1 MNLPSLSIKKP
12 VLAGVFSAL
21 IVIMGIVGWR
31 YLGIREF
38 PLTEPPVISVVTFY
52 PGASPDVI
60 ASKITKPLEES
71 IAEANGVRT
80 ISSESREQVSVVSV
94 EFNRD
99 IDLED
104 ALNDVRDKVAKSKN
118 QLPAD
123 VDPPIVEKAS
133 SPDNLVAFLE
143 VESDTRDIK
152 EVSHLASTVI
162 KDRMQSIP
170 GINRVAIVGEH
181 KYAMRLRFDPVKLAS
196 YHLTPEDIRQALL
209 RENIDVPSGRI
220 EGNKNEL
227 TVRTLGRLTTSEE
240 FNEMIIKQTGSSVVR
255 LKDVGYAELGEMNE
269 RNAIINETGGANIVG
284 VGVAIQIQRDANA
297 IQVVDE
303 FYKRLEQLKKEI
315 SSDYRLIVGFD
326 FTKPV
331 RESIKEV
338 EETLFIAFGLV
349 VLIIFL
355 FLRDWRSTIIPVVAI
370 PVSILSAFFIMFVAG
385 FSINVLTLLG
395 LVLAIGLVVDDA
407 IVVLENIYK
416 KVEEGMTPVQ
426 AAFKGSKEIYF
437 AVISTTITLAAVF
450 LPIVFMGGI
459 SGQLF
464 KEFAIVVSGS
474 VLVSA
479 FIALTLSPMLSAY
492 LLRRKE
498 KPNWLYRKTEPF
510 FISLNNGYAWMLKG
524 FLKHRWI
531 AFVFLLVTG
540 ALIYLI
546 GRKLP
551 SELAP
556 VEDRSNMSLIAIAPE
571 GVSFDYMKKNMM
583 EVGKY
588 VNDSTDG
595 LYQTYSMV
603 AISFIP
609 APAPTNI
616 AIQSIY
622 LKDPKERKTTVQELY
637 NKFGAAS
644 GNFRN
649 MLLFPYLPPTIG
661 TRYGGGMPV
670 QFVLQAPS
678 LDSITSVLPAF
689 LNKAWQSKKLLFVDS
704 DLKINKPE
712 ITINIDRQKAALMG
726 VSIQEVARALQLS
739 FSGQRYG
746 YFLRNDRQYEV
757 IGQVERKNRNDISDL
772 RSIYVRSSNGQMVS
786 LDNLVTIREGISPA
800 AIYRYDQYT
809 SATISAGLAPGVSLA
824 EGIEEMEV
832 IKKEVLGEH
841 FKTSLAGQ
849 ARDYRESQ
857 GNLNFTLILTLLLIY
872 MILAAQFESL
882 RDPFIIML
890 TVPMAVTGALLS
902 LYWFDQ
908 SLNVFS
914 QIGII
919 TLVGLITKNGILIVE
934 FANHLK
940 DAGLSKLEAA
950 TQAAIQ
956 RFRPILMTSLAM
968 VFGAL
973 PIAFTN
979 NSRQSL
985 GIVIAGG
992 LIFAGILTLFIIPA
1006 VYSYL
1011 SSSKRK
1017 KQVEELETA
1026 TIQTNLQQHSRILK
1040 TPSYENS

>member
-1 MNLPSLSIKKP
+1 MSLPSISIKKP
-12 VLAGVFSAL
+12 VLAAVFSAL
-21 IVIMGIVGWR
+21 IVIAGLVGWR
-31 YLGIREF
+31 YLGVREF
-38 PLTEPPVISVVTFY
+38 PMTEPPVISVITFY
-52 PGASPDVI
+52 AGASPDVI
-60 ASKITKPLEES
+60 ASKITKPIEES

-80 ISSESREQVSVVSV
+80 ISSESREQVSVISV

-99 IDLED
+99 VDLED
-104 ALNDVRDKVAKSKN
+104 ALNDVRDKVAKSKS
-118 QLPAD
+118 QIPAD
-123 VDPPIVEKAS
+123 VDPPIVEKAT

-143 VESDTRDIK
+143 VESDTKDIK

-170 GINRVAIVGEH
+170 GIQRVAIVGEH
-181 KYAMRLRFDPVKLAS
+181 KYAMRLRFDQVKLAA
-196 YHLTPEDIRQALL
+196 YQLTPEDIRIALAK
-209 RENIDVPSGRI
+209 ENIDLPSGRI
-220 EGNKNEL
+220 EGNSSEL
-227 TVRTLGRLTTSEE
+227 SVRTLGRLTTPDE
-240 FNEMIIKQTGSSVVR
+240 FNEMIIKQTANAVIR
-255 LKDVGYAELGEMNE
+255 LKDIGYAELGEMNE
-269 RNAIINETGGANIVG
+269 RNAIINETGGKNAIG
-284 VGVAIQIQRDANA
+284 VGVAIQIQRGANA
-297 IQVVDE
+297 IKVVDE
-303 FYKRLEQLKKEI
+303 FYKRLEDLKKEI
-315 SSDYRLIVGFD
+315 PPEYRLIVGFD
-326 FTKPV
+326 YTKPV

-349 VLIIFL
+349 VIIIFL
-355 FLRDWRSTIIPVVAI
+355 FLRDWRSTIIPVIAI
-370 PVSILSAFFIMFVAG
+370 PVSILSAFFIMYIAG

-416 KVEEGMTPVQ
+416 KVEEGMSPIQ
-426 AAFKGSKEIYF
+426 AAFAGSKEIYF

-450 LPIVFMGGI
+450 MPIIFMGGI

-479 FIALTLSPMLSAY
+479 FVALTLSPMLSAY
-492 LLRRKE
+492 LLKKQD
-498 KPNWLYRKTEPF
+498 KPNWLYRVTEPF
-510 FISLNNGYAWMLKG
+510 FIRLNNGYASWLKG
-524 FLKHRWI
+524 FMSHRWL
-531 AFVFLLVTG
+531 AFVFLTG
-540 ALIYLI
+540 TASLIYFI
-546 GRKLP
+546 GKKLP

-571 GVSFDYMKKNMM
+571 GVSFEKMKQNMI

-609 APAPTNI
+609 APAPTSF
-616 AIQSIY
+616 AVQSIY
-622 LKDPKERKTTVQELY
+622 LKDPKERKTTIQQLY
-637 NKFGAAS
+637 NQYGMAS

-649 MLLFPYLPPTIG
+649 ILLFPYLPPTIG

-670 QFVLQAPS
+670 QFVLQAPG
-678 LDSITSVLPAF
+678 LDSISSVLPKF
-689 LNKAWQSKKLLFVDS
+689 LNAARQSKKLMFVDA

-712 ITINIDRQKAALMG
+712 LKINIDRKKAALVG

-746 YFLRNDRQYEV
+746 YYLQNDRQYEV
-757 IGQVERKNRNDISDL
+757 IGQVERINRNDISDL
-772 RSIYVRSSNGQMVS
+772 RSIYVRSANGQMIS
-786 LDNLVTIREGISPA
+786 LDNLVTIEEGISPA

-809 SATISAGLAPGVSLA
+809 SATVSAGLAPGVSLA
-824 EGIEEMEV
+824 EGIKEMER
-832 IKKEVLGEH
+832 IRQEVLGEN
-841 FKTSLAGQ
+841 FKTTLAGQ
-849 ARDYRESQ
+849 SRDYQESQ
-857 GNLNFTLILTLLLIY
+857 GNINFTLILALLLIY

-882 RDPFIIML
+882 RDPLIIML

-902 LYWFDQ
+902 LHWFGQ

-940 DAGLSKLEAA
+940 ESGMSKLEAA
-950 TQAAIQ
+950 IHAAEQ

-968 VFGAL
+968 IFGAL
-973 PIAFTN
+973 PIALTN

-992 LIFAGILTLFIIPA
+992 LVFAGILTLFIIPA
-1006 VYSYL
+1006 VYSYF
-1011 SSSKRK
+1011 SSAKTRK
-1017 KQVEELETA
+1017 KVEEIIPMDDTQKQIA
-1026 TIQTNLQQHSRILK
+1026 
-1040 TPSYENS
+1040 

>member
-1 MNLPSLSIKKP
+1 M
-12 VLAGVFSAL
+12 
-21 IVIMGIVGWR
+21 
-31 YLGIREF
+31 
-38 PLTEPPVISVVTFY
+38 TEPPVISVITFY
-52 PGASPDVI
+52 AGASPDVI
-60 ASKITKPLEES
+60 ASKITKPIEES

-80 ISSESREQVSVVSV
+80 ISSESREQVSVISV

-99 IDLED
+99 VDLED

-118 QLPAD
+118 QIPAD
-123 VDPPIVEKAS
+123 VDPPIVEKAT

-143 VESDTRDIK
+143 VESDTKDIK

-170 GINRVAIVGEH
+170 GIQRVAIVGEH
-181 KYAMRLRFDPVKLAS
+181 KYAMRLRFDPVKLAA
-196 YHLTPEDIRQALL
+196 YQLTPEDIRIALAK
-209 RENIDVPSGRI
+209 ENIDLPSGRI
-220 EGNKNEL
+220 EGNSSEL
-227 TVRTLGRLTTSEE
+227 SVRTLGRLTTPDE
-240 FNEMIIKQTGSSVVR
+240 FNEMIIKQTGNAIIR
-255 LKDVGYAELGEMNE
+255 LKDIGYAELGEMNE
-269 RNAIINETGGANIVG
+269 RNAIINETGGKNTIG
-284 VGVAIQIQRDANA
+284 VGVAIQIQRGANA
-297 IQVVDE
+297 IKVVDE

-315 SSDYRLIVGFD
+315 SSEYRLIVGFD

-349 VLIIFL
+349 VIIIFL
-355 FLRDWRSTIIPVVAI
+355 FLRDWRSTIIPVIAI
-370 PVSILSAFFIMFVAG
+370 PVSILSAFFIMYVAG

-416 KVEEGMTPVQ
+416 KVEEGMSPVQ
-426 AAFKGSKEIYF
+426 AAFAGSKEIYF

-450 LPIVFMGGI
+450 MPIIFMGGI

-479 FIALTLSPMLSAY
+479 FVALTLSPMLSAY
-492 LLRRKE
+492 LLKKKD
-498 KPNWLYRKTEPF
+498 KPNWLYRVTEPF
-510 FISLNNGYAWMLKG
+510 FIRLNNGYASWLKG
-524 FLKHRWI
+524 FMRHRWL
-531 AFVFLLVTG
+531 AFVFLIGTG
-540 ALIYLI
+540 SLIYFV
-546 GRKLP
+546 GKKLP

-571 GVSFDYMKKNMM
+571 GVSFEKMKQNMM

-609 APAPTNI
+609 APAPTSF
-616 AIQSIY
+616 AVQSIY
-622 LKDPKERKTTVQELY
+622 LKDPKERKTTIQQLY
-637 NKFGAAS
+637 NQYGMAS

-649 MLLFPYLPPTIG
+649 ILLFPYLPPTIG

-670 QFVLQAPS
+670 QFVLQAPG
-678 LDSITSVLPAF
+678 LDSISSVLPKF
-689 LNKAWQSKKLLFVDS
+689 LNAARQSKKLMFVDA

-712 ITINIDRQKAALMG
+712 LKINIDRKKAALVG

-746 YFLRNDRQYEV
+746 YYLQNDRQYEV
-757 IGQVERKNRNDISDL
+757 IGQVERTNRNDISDL
-772 RSIYVRSSNGQMVS
+772 RSVYVRSANGQMIS
-786 LDNLVTIREGISPA
+786 LDNLVTIDEGISPA

-809 SATISAGLAPGVSLA
+809 SATVSAGLAPGVSLT
-824 EGIEEMEV
+824 EGIKEMER
-832 IKKEVLGEH
+832 IKKEVLGEN

-849 ARDYRESQ
+849 SRDYEESQ
-857 GNLNFTLILTLLLIY
+857 GNINFTLILALLLIY

-882 RDPFIIML
+882 RDPLIIML

-902 LYWFDQ
+902 LHWFGQ

-940 DAGLSKLEAA
+940 ETGMSKLD
-950 TQAAIQ
+950 AAIHAAEQ

-968 VFGAL
+968 IFGAL
-973 PIAFTN
+973 PIALTN

-992 LIFAGILTLFIIPA
+992 LLFAGILTLFIIPA
-1006 VYSYL
+1006 VYSYF
-1011 SSSKRK
+1011 SSAKSKRA
-1017 KQVEELETA
+1017 VEEEMPFPIPVQKEIA
-1026 TIQTNLQQHSRILK
+1026 
-1040 TPSYENS
+1040 

>member
-1 MNLPSLSIKKP
+1 M
-12 VLAGVFSAL
+12 
-21 IVIMGIVGWR
+21 
-31 YLGIREF
+31 
-38 PLTEPPVISVVTFY
+38 TEPPVISVITFY
-52 PGASPDVI
+52 AGASPDVI
-60 ASKITKPLEES
+60 ASKITKPIEES

-80 ISSESREQVSVVSV
+80 ISSESREQVSVISV

-99 IDLED
+99 VDLED

-123 VDPPIVEKAS
+123 VDPPMVEKAT

-143 VESDTRDIK
+143 VESDTKDIK

-170 GINRVAIVGEH
+170 GIQRVAIVGEH
-181 KYAMRLRFDPVKLAS
+181 KYAMRLRFDPVKLAA
-196 YHLTPEDIRQALL
+196 YQLTPEDIRVALAK
-209 RENIDVPSGRI
+209 ENIDLPSGRI
-220 EGNKNEL
+220 EGNSSEL
-227 TVRTLGRLTTSEE
+227 SVRTLGRLTTAAE
-240 FNEMIIKQTGSSVVR
+240 FNEMIIKQTGYAVIR
-255 LKDVGYAELGEMNE
+255 LKDIGYAELGEMNE
-269 RNAIINETGGANIVG
+269 RNAIINETGGKNTIG
-284 VGVAIQIQRDANA
+284 VGVAIQIQRGANA

-303 FYKRLEQLKKEI
+303 FYKRLEDLKKEI
-315 SSDYRLIVGFD
+315 SSEYRLIVGFD
-326 FTKPV
+326 YTKPV

-349 VLIIFL
+349 VIIIFL
-355 FLRDWRSTIIPVVAI
+355 FLRDWRSTIIPVIAI
-370 PVSILSAFFIMFVAG
+370 PVSILSAFFIMYIAG

-416 KVEEGMTPVQ
+416 KVEEGMSPIQ
-426 AAFKGSKEIYF
+426 AAFAGSKEIYF

-450 LPIVFMGGI
+450 MPIIFMGGI

-474 VLVSA
+474 VMVSA
-479 FIALTLSPMLSAY
+479 FVALTLSPMLSAY
-492 LLRRKE
+492 LLKKQD
-498 KPNWLYRKTEPF
+498 KPNWLYRVTEPF
-510 FISLNNGYAWMLKG
+510 FIKLNNGYASWLKG
-524 FLKHRWI
+524 FMRHRWL
-531 AFVFLLVTG
+531 AFVFLIGT
-540 ALIYLI
+540 ASLIYFI
-546 GRKLP
+546 GKKLP

-571 GVSFDYMKKNMM
+571 GVSFEKMKQNMM
-583 EVGKY
+583 AVGKY

-609 APAPTNI
+609 APAPTSF
-616 AIQSIY
+616 AVQSIY
-622 LKDPKERKTTVQELY
+622 LKDPKERKTTIQQLY
-637 NKFGAAS
+637 NQYGMAS

-649 MLLFPYLPPTIG
+649 ILLFPYLPPTIG

-670 QFVLQAPS
+670 QFVLQAPD
-678 LDSITSVLPAF
+678 LDSISGVLPKFMNAVRQS
-689 LNKAWQSKKLLFVDS
+689 NKLMFADA

-712 ITINIDRQKAALMG
+712 LKINIDRNKAALMG
-726 VSIQEVARALQLS
+726 VSIQEVAKALQLT

-746 YFLRNDRQYEV
+746 YFLKQDRQYEV
-757 IGQVERKNRNDISDL
+757 IGQVERINRNDISDL
-772 RSIYVRSSNGQMVS
+772 RSVYVRSSRGDMIS
-786 LDNLVTIREGISPA
+786 LDNLVTIDEGISPA

-809 SATISAGLAPGVSLA
+809 SATVSAGLAPGVSLA
-824 EGIEEMEV
+824 EGIKEMER
-832 IKKEVLGEH
+832 IKQEVLGDN
-841 FKTSLAGQ
+841 FKTTLAGQ
-849 ARDYRESQ
+849 SRDYQESQ
-857 GNLNFTLILTLLLIY
+857 GNINFTLILALLLIY

-882 RDPFIIML
+882 RDPLIIML

-902 LYWFDQ
+902 LHWFGQ

-940 DAGLSKLEAA
+940 ETGMSKLEASIH
-950 TQAAIQ
+950 AAEQ

-968 VFGAL
+968 IFGAL
-973 PIAFTN
+973 PIALTN

-992 LIFAGILTLFIIPA
+992 LVFAGILTLFIIPA
-1006 VYSYL
+1006 IYSYF
-1011 SSSKRK
+1011 SSAKTK
-1017 KQVEELETA
+1017 KKVEEIIPIDDSQKQIA
-1026 TIQTNLQQHSRILK
+1026 
-1040 TPSYENS
+1040 

>member
-1 MNLPSLSIKKP
+1 MSLPSLSIKKP
-12 VLAGVFSAL
+12 VLAAVFSAL
-21 IVIMGIVGWR
+21 IVIAGLVGWR
-31 YLGIREF
+31 YLGVREF
-38 PLTEPPVISVVTFY
+38 PMTEPPVIAVVTFY

-60 ASKITKPLEES
+60 ASKITKPMEES

-80 ISSESREQVSVVSV
+80 ISSESREQVSVISI

-99 IDLED
+99 VDLED
-104 ALNDVRDKVAKSKN
+104 ALNDVRDKVAKSTN

-123 VDPPIVEKAS
+123 VDPPIVEKAT

-143 VESDTRDIK
+143 VESDTKDIK
-152 EVSHLASTVI
+152 EVSHLASTTI

-170 GINRVAIVGEH
+170 GIQRVAIVGEH
-181 KYAMRLRFDPVKLAS
+181 KYAMRLRFDPVKLAA
-196 YHLTPEDIRQALL
+196 YQLTPEDIRIALQK
-209 RENIDVPSGRI
+209 ENIDLPSGRI
-220 EGNKNEL
+220 EGNNSEL
-227 TVRTLGRLTTSEE
+227 SVRTLGRLSKPEE
-240 FNEMIIKQTGSSVVR
+240 FNEMIIKQTSTAVVR
-255 LKDVGYAELGEMNE
+255 LKDIGFAELGELNE
-269 RNAIINETGGANIVG
+269 RNAIINETGGKNVVG
-284 VGVAIQIQRDANA
+284 VGVAIQIQRGANA

-303 FYKRLEQLKKEI
+303 FYKRLEQLRKEI
-315 SSDYRLIVGFD
+315 SKEYRLIVGFD

-349 VLIIFL
+349 VIIIFL
-355 FLRDWRSTIIPVVAI
+355 FLRDWRSTIIPVIAI
-370 PVSILSAFFIMFVAG
+370 PVSILSAFFIMYVAG

-416 KVEEGMTPVQ
+416 KVEEGMNPVQ
-426 AAFKGSKEIYF
+426 AAFAGSKEIYF

-450 LPIVFMGGI
+450 MPIIFMGGI

-479 FIALTLSPMLSAY
+479 FVALTLSPMLSAY
-492 LLRRKE
+492 LLKKAD
-498 KPNWLYRKTEPF
+498 KPNWLYRATEPF
-510 FISLNNGYAWMLKG
+510 FVRLNKGYGNLLRLFMRVRWMAW
-524 FLKHRWI
+524 
-531 AFVFLLVTG
+531 VFLVAT
-540 ALIYLI
+540 AAVIYI
-546 GRKLP
+546 VGKKLP

-571 GVSFDYMKKNMM
+571 GVSFEKMKENMM
-583 EVGKY
+583 QVGKY

-609 APAPTNI
+609 APAPTSF
-616 AIQSIY
+616 AVQSIY
-622 LKDPKERKTTVQELY
+622 LKDPKERKTSIQQLY
-637 NKFGAAS
+637 NQYAMAS

-649 MLLFPYLPPTIG
+649 ILMFPYMPPTIG

-670 QFVLQAPS
+670 QFVLQAADLES
-678 LDSITSVLPAF
+678 VNTVLPKF
-689 LNKAWQSKKLLFVDS
+689 LNAARQSKKLMFVDA
-704 DLKINKPE
+704 DLKMNKPE
-712 ITINIDRQKAALMG
+712 LKINIDRSKAALMG

-746 YFLRNDRQYEV
+746 YYLQNDRQYEV
-757 IGQVERKNRNDISDL
+757 IGQVERVNRNDLSDL
-772 RSIYVRSSNGQMVS
+772 RSIYVRSANGTMIS
-786 LDNLVTIREGISPA
+786 LDNLVTIDEGISPA
-800 AIYRYDQYT
+800 AIYRYDQFT
-809 SATISAGLAPGVSLA
+809 SATVSAGLAPGVSLA
-824 EGIEEMEV
+824 EGIEEMER
-832 IKKEVLGEH
+832 IKKEVLGEN

-849 ARDYRESQ
+849 SRDFQESQ
-857 GNLNFTLILTLLLIY
+857 GNINFTLILALLFIY

-882 RDPFIIML
+882 RDPLIIML

-902 LYWFDQ
+902 LDWFGQ

-940 DAGLSKLEAA
+940 ATGLSKLEAA
-950 TQAAIQ
+950 VHAAEQ

-968 VFGAL
+968 IFGAL
-973 PIAFTN
+973 PIAMTH

-1011 SSSKRK
+1011 SSGKRK
-1017 KQVEELETA
+1017 KEVEEIAEV
-1026 TIQTNLQQHSRILK
+1026 QE
-1040 TPSYENS
+1040 P

>member
-1 MNLPSLSIKKP
+1 MNLSELSIKKP
-12 VLAGVFSAL
+12 VLAGVFSSL
-21 IVIMGIVGWR
+21 IVLLGIVGWK
-31 YLGIREF
+31 YLGVREF
-38 PLTEPPVISVVTFY
+38 PMTEPPVITVITFY
-52 PGASPDVI
+52 AGASPDVI

-71 IAEANGVRT
+71 ISEANGVRT
-80 ISSESREQVSVVSV
+80 ISSESREQVGIISV

-99 IDLED
+99 INLED
-104 ALNDVRDKVAKSKN
+104 ALNDVRDKVAKSKK

-162 KDRMQSIP
+162 KERIQSIP
-170 GINRVAIVGEH
+170 GIQRVSIVGEH
-181 KYAMRLRFDPVKLAS
+181 KYAMRLRFNPVKMAA
-196 YHLTPEDIRQALL
+196 YQLTPSDIQRALN
-209 RENIDVPSGRI
+209 RENLDLPSGRI
-220 EGNKNEL
+220 EGDNNEL
-227 TVRTLGRLTTSEE
+227 SVRTMGRLTSTED
-240 FNEMIIKQTGSSVVR
+240 FNNMIIKQDGSAVVK
-255 LKDVGYAELGEMNE
+255 LNDIGYAELGEQNE
-269 RNAIINETGGANIVG
+269 RNAIINGTDKADRIG
-284 VGVAIQIQRDANA
+284 VGVAIQIQRGANA
-297 IQVVDE
+297 IEVVDE
-303 FYKRLEQLKKEI
+303 FYKRLEQLRKEVPAE
-315 SSDYRLIVGFD
+315 YKLIVGFD

-338 EETLFIAFGLV
+338 EETLLIAFGLV
-349 VLIIFL
+349 VIIIFL
-355 FLRDWRSTIIPVVAI
+355 FLRSWRSTLIPVLAI
-370 PVSILSAFFIMFVAG
+370 PVSILSAFFIMYIAG

-416 KVEEGMTPVQ
+416 KIEEGMSPLQ
-426 AAFKGSKEIYF
+426 AAFAGSKEIYF

-450 LPIVFMGGI
+450 IPIIFMGGI

-479 FIALTLSPMLSAY
+479 FVALTLSPMLSAY
-492 LLRRKE
+492 LLK
-498 KPNWLYRKTEPF
+498 KSNNDGVLYRLTEPF
-510 FISLNNGYAWMLKG
+510 FVKLNDGYATLLTAFMKR
-524 FLKHRWI
+524 RWL
-531 AFVFLLVTG
+531 AWVFLFSTG
-540 ALIYLI
+540 GLIYYL
-546 GRKLP
+546 GTKLP

-556 VEDRSNMSLIAIAPE
+556 LEDRSNLMLIGIAPE
-571 GVSFDYMKKNMM
+571 GVSYDFMKKNMT
-583 EVGKY
+583 EVGHY
-588 VNDSTDG
+588 VSDNTEG

-609 APAPTNI
+609 APAPVNV
-616 AIQSIY
+616 AVQSIY
-622 LKDPKERKTTVQELY
+622 LKDPKERQMSAQDLY
-637 NKFGAAS
+637 YQYANAS

-649 MLLFPYLPPTIG
+649 ILLFPYMPPTIG
-661 TRYGGGMPV
+661 TRYGGGQPV
-670 QFVLQAPS
+670 QYVLQGS
-678 LDSITSVLPAF
+678 NLDSISRVLPQF
-689 LNKAWQSKKLLFVDS
+689 LAAARQSSKLMFVDS

-712 ITINIDRQKAALMG
+712 LKINIDRDKAALLG
-726 VSIQEVARALQLS
+726 VSIEEIAKTLQLS
-739 FSGQRYG
+739 LSGLRYG
-746 YFLRNDRQYEV
+746 YFLKDDRQYEV
-757 IGQVERKNRNDISDL
+757 IGQLEKLDRNSVSDL
-772 RSIYVRSSNGQMVS
+772 QSIYVRSSGGQMIS
-786 LDNLVTIREGISPA
+786 LDNLITTQEGISPA

-809 SATISAGLAPGVSLA
+809 SATVSAGLAPGVSLQ
-824 EGIEEMEV
+824 EGIEEMER
-832 IKKEVLGEH
+832 IKHEVLGET
-841 FKTSLAGQ
+841 FKSTLAGQ
-849 ARDYRESQ
+849 SRDYVESQ
-857 GNLNFTLILTLLLIY
+857 GNLSFTLILALLLIY

-890 TVPMAVTGALLS
+890 TVPMAVTGALIS

-940 DAGLSKLEAA
+940 DTGLSKFD
-950 TQAAIQ
+950 AAIKAAEQ

-968 VFGAL
+968 IFGAL
-973 PIAFTN
+973 PIAFTL

-985 GIVIAGG
+985 GIVITGG

-1011 SSSKRK
+1011 SSNNKT
-1017 KQVEELETA
+1017 VEKVLEDMSVNEDSLNNKHQ
-1026 TIQTNLQQHSRILK
+1026 IV
-1040 TPSYENS
+1040 

>member
-1 MNLPSLSIKKP
+1 MSISDLSIKKP
-12 VLAGVFSAL
+12 VLAGVFSLL
-21 IVIMGIVGWR
+21 IVILGIVGWKQ
-31 YLGIREF
+31 LGIREF
-38 PLTEPPVISVVTFY
+38 PLTEQPVISVITFY

-60 ASKITKPLEES
+60 ASKLTRPMEES
-71 IAEANGVRT
+71 IAEASGIRT
-80 ISSESREQVSVVSV
+80 ISSESREQVSVISV

-104 ALNDVRDKVAKSKN
+104 ALNDVRDKVSKSRK

-123 VDPPIVEKAS
+123 VDPPIVQKAT

-143 VESDTRDIK
+143 VESDTKDIK
-152 EVSHLASTVI
+152 EVSHLASTTI

-170 GINRVAIVGEH
+170 GINNVAIVGEH
-181 KYAMRLRFDPVKLAS
+181 KYAMRLRFDPVKLAA
-196 YHLTPEDIRQALL
+196 YNLTPEDIRRALL
-209 RENIDVPSGRI
+209 RENIDLPSGRL
-220 EGNKNEL
+220 EGNETEL
-227 TVRTLGRLTTSEE
+227 SIRTLGRLTTAEDFE
-240 FNEMIIKQTGSSVVR
+240 QMLIKQVGNTVIY
-255 LKDVGYAELGEMNE
+255 LKDIGSAELGEENE
-269 RNAIINETGGANIVG
+269 RTAIINETGNLNRVG
-284 VGVAIQIQRDANA
+284 IGVAVQIQRGANA

-303 FYKRLEQLKKEI
+303 FYKRLEQLRKEI
-315 SSDYRLIVGFD
+315 PSDYRLIVGFD
-326 FTKPV
+326 FTKSV

-355 FLRDWRSTIIPVVAI
+355 FLRDWRSTIIPVIAI
-370 PVSILSAFFIMFVAG
+370 PVSILSAFFIMYVAG

-416 KVEEGMTPVQ
+416 KIEEGMSPVQ
-426 AAFKGSKEIYF
+426 AAFKGSREIYF

-464 KEFAIVVSGS
+464 LEFAIVVSGS

-479 FIALTLSPMLSAY
+479 FVALTLTPMLSAY
-492 LLRRKE
+492 FLKKKE
-498 KPNWLYRKTEPF
+498 KPNWFYRVSEPF
-510 FISLNNGYAWMLKG
+510 FVWLNNGYFKILKAFMKVRWMAW
-524 FLKHRWI
+524 
-531 AFVFLLVTG
+531 VFLAGTTL
-540 ALIYLI
+540 LIYFV
-546 GRKLP
+546 GRSLP

-556 VEDRSNMSLIAIAPE
+556 VEDRSNLSLIAIAPE
-571 GVSFDYMKKNMM
+571 GVSFEYMKKNMI

-588 VNDSTDG
+588 VNDNTDG

-609 APAPTNI
+609 APAPVNV
-616 AIQSIY
+616 AAQSIY
-622 LKDPKERKTTVQELY
+622 LKEPKERKASIQDLY
-637 NKFGAAS
+637 NQYGAAS
-644 GNFRN
+644 GQFRGF
-649 MLLFPYLPPTIG
+649 LLFPYLPPTIG

-670 QFVLQAPS
+670 QFVLQSPN
-678 LDSITSVLPAF
+678 LDSLTVVLPKF
-689 LNKAWQSKKLLFVDS
+689 LAAARQSKKLMFVDS

-712 ITINIDRQKAALMG
+712 VKINIDRRKAAMMG
-726 VSIQEVARALQLS
+726 VSMEEVARTLQLS
-739 FSGQRYG
+739 LSGQRYG

-757 IGQVERKNRNDISDL
+757 IGQLERKLRNDASDL
-772 RSIYVRSSNGQMVS
+772 NSIYVRSVTGQMIP
-786 LDNLVTIREGISPA
+786 LGNLITKEEAVSPA

-809 SATISAGLAPGVSLA
+809 SATISAATAPGVSLA
-824 EGIEEMEV
+824 EGIEEIEQ
-832 IKKEVLGEH
+832 IKKKVLGDN
-841 FKTSLAGQ
+841 FKSSLAGQ
-849 ARDYRESQ
+849 SRDYRESQ
-857 GNLNFTLILTLLLIY
+857 GNIMFTLILALVLIY

-882 RDPFIIML
+882 RDPLIIML
-890 TVPMAVTGALLS
+890 TVPMAVTGAVLS
-902 LYWFDQ
+902 LSWFGQ

-940 DAGLSKLEAA
+940 DQGFSKFD
-950 TQAAIQ
+950 AAIHAAEQ

-968 VFGAL
+968 IFGAL
-973 PIAFTN
+973 PIALTP

-992 LIFAGILTLFIIPA
+992 LVFSGILTLFIIPA

-1011 SSSKRK
+1011 SSKKRSKEV
-1017 KQVEELETA
+1017 VEED
-1026 TIQTNLQQHSRILK
+1026 IVSIHPKNH
-1040 TPSYENS
+1040 

>member
-1 MNLPSLSIKKP
+1 MSLPSISIKKP
-12 VLAGVFSAL
+12 VLAAVLSAL
-21 IVIMGIVGWR
+21 IVLAGVVGWR
-31 YLGIREF
+31 YLGVREF
-38 PLTEPPVISVVTFY
+38 PMTEPPVISVITFY
-52 PGASPDVI
+52 AGASPDVI
-60 ASKITKPLEES
+60 ASKITKPIEES

-80 ISSESREQVSVVSV
+80 VSSESREQVSVISV

-99 IDLED
+99 INLED
-104 ALNDVRDKVAKSKN
+104 ALNDVRDKVAKSKS

-143 VESDTRDIK
+143 VESDTKDIK
-152 EVSHLASTVI
+152 EISHLASTVI

-170 GINRVAIVGEH
+170 GIQRVAIVGEH
-181 KYAMRLRFDPVKLAS
+181 KYAMRLRFDPVKLAA
-196 YHLTPEDIRQALL
+196 YQLTPEDIRIALAK
-209 RENIDVPSGRI
+209 ENIDLPSGRI
-220 EGNKNEL
+220 EGKASEL
-227 TVRTLGRLTTSEE
+227 SVRTLGRLTTPEE
-240 FNEMIIKQTGSSVVR
+240 FNDMIIRQTGNAVIR
-255 LKDVGYAELGEMNE
+255 LKDVGYAELGELNE
-269 RNAIINETGGANIVG
+269 RNAIINETGGKNAIG
-284 VGVAIQIQRDANA
+284 VGVAIQIQRGANA

-303 FYKRLEQLKKEI
+303 FYKRLEELKKEV
-315 SSDYRLIVGFD
+315 SSEYRLIVGFD
-326 FTKPV
+326 YTKPV

-349 VLIIFL
+349 VIIIFL
-355 FLRDWRSTIIPVVAI
+355 FLRDWRSTIIPVIAI
-370 PVSILSAFFIMFVAG
+370 PVSILSAFFIMYVAG

-416 KVEEGMTPVQ
+416 KVEEGMTPIQ
-426 AAFKGSKEIYF
+426 AAFAGSKEIYF

-450 LPIVFMGGI
+450 LPIIFMGGI

-479 FIALTLSPMLSAY
+479 FVALTLSPMLSAY
-492 LLRRKE
+492 LLKKQDR
-498 KPNWLYRKTEPF
+498 PNWLYRKTEPF
-510 FISLNNGYAWMLKG
+510 FISLNKGYAHWLKG
-524 FLKHRWI
+524 FMRYRWL
-531 AFVFLLVTG
+531 AFVFLGIT
-540 ALIYLI
+540 ASLIYFL
-546 GRKLP
+546 GKRLP

-571 GVSFDYMKKNMM
+571 GVSFDKMKQNMM

-588 VNDSTDG
+588 VNDSTEG

-609 APAPTNI
+609 APAPTSF
-616 AIQSIY
+616 AVQSIY
-622 LKDPKERKTTVQELY
+622 LKDPKDRKTTIQQLY
-637 NKFGAAS
+637 NQFGMAS

-649 MLLFPYLPPTIG
+649 ILLFPYLPPTIG

-670 QFVLQAPS
+670 QFVLQAS
-678 LDSITSVLPAF
+678 GLDSLTAVLPKF
-689 LNKAWQSKKLLFVDS
+689 LQAARQSPKLMFVDA

-712 ITINIDRQKAALMG
+712 LTINIDRKKAALVG

-746 YFLRNDRQYEV
+746 YYLQNDRQYEV
-757 IGQVERKNRNDISDL
+757 IGQVERSNRNDISDL
-772 RSIYVRSSNGQMVS
+772 RSIYVRSAKGQMIS
-786 LDNLVTIREGISPA
+786 LDNLVTIEEGISPA

-809 SATISAGLAPGVSLA
+809 SATVSAGLAPGVSLA
-824 EGIEEMEV
+824 EGIREMDR
-832 IKKEVLGEH
+832 IKKEVLGET

-849 ARDYRESQ
+849 ARDYQESQ
-857 GNLNFTLILTLLLIY
+857 GNINFTLLLALLLIY

-882 RDPFIIML
+882 RDPLIIML

-902 LYWFDQ
+902 LHWFGQ

-940 DAGLSKLEAA
+940 AQGMSRLD
-950 TQAAIQ
+950 AAIHAAEQ

-968 VFGAL
+968 IFGAL
-973 PIAFTN
+973 PIALTS

-992 LIFAGILTLFIIPA
+992 LVFAGVLTLFIIPA
-1006 VYSYL
+1006 VYSYF
-1011 SSSKRK
+1011 SSTKTR
-1017 KQVEELETA
+1017 QVVA
-1026 TIQTNLQQHSRILK
+1026 D
-1040 TPSYENS
+1040 

>member
-1 MNLPSLSIKKP
+1 MSISSLSIKKP
-12 VLAGVFSAL
+12 VLAGVFSLL
-21 IVIMGIVGWR
+21 IVILGIVGWKQ
-31 YLGIREF
+31 LGIREF

-60 ASKITKPLEES
+60 ASKLTRPMEES
-71 IAEANGVRT
+71 IAEANGIRT
-80 ISSESREQVSVVSV
+80 ISSESREQVSVISI
-94 EFNRD
+94 EFNREID
-99 IDLED
+99 IED
-104 ALNDVRDKVAKSKN
+104 ALNDVRDKVSKARK

-123 VDPPIVEKAS
+123 VDPPIVQKAS

-143 VESDTRDIK
+143 VESDTKDIK
-152 EVSHLASTVI
+152 EVSHIASTVI
-162 KDRMQSIP
+162 KDRVQSIP
-170 GINRVAIVGEH
+170 GINNVAIVGEH
-181 KYAMRLRFDPVKLAS
+181 KYAMRLRFDPIKLAA
-196 YHLTPEDIRQALL
+196 YKLTPEDIRQALL
-209 RENIDVPSGRI
+209 RENIDLPSGRV
-220 EGNKNEL
+220 EGNSSEL
-227 TVRTLGRLTTSEE
+227 SIRTLGRLTTVNDFED
-240 FNEMIIKQTGSSVVR
+240 MIVKQIGNTVIR
-255 LKDVGYAELGEMNE
+255 LKDVGSAELGEMNE
-269 RNAIINETGGANIVG
+269 RTAIINETGNLNRVG
-284 VGVAIQIQRDANA
+284 VGVAIQIQRGANA
-297 IQVVDE
+297 IEVVDE
-303 FYKRLEQLKKEI
+303 FYKRLDQLRKDIPSE
-315 SSDYRLIVGFD
+315 YRLIVGFD
-326 FTKPV
+326 FTQSV

-349 VLIIFL
+349 VIIIFL
-355 FLRDWRSTIIPVVAI
+355 FLRDWRSTIIPVIAI
-370 PVSILSAFFIMFVAG
+370 PVSILSAFFIMYVSG

-416 KVEEGMTPVQ
+416 KIEEGMPPIQ

-479 FIALTLSPMLSAY
+479 FVALTLTPMLSAY
-492 LLRRKE
+492 FLK
-498 KPNWLYRKTEPF
+498 KKQGPGWFYRVTEPF
-510 FISLNNGYAWMLKG
+510 FVNMNNGYARLLKAFMRIRWMA
-524 FLKHRWI
+524 W
-531 AFVFLLVTG
+531 VFLIITTG
-540 ALIYLI
+540 LIYFV
-546 GRKLP
+546 GQKLP

-556 VEDRSNMSLIAIAPE
+556 VEDRSNMSLIAVAPE
-571 GVSFDYMKKNMM
+571 GVSFDYMKKNMI

-609 APAPTNI
+609 APAPVNV
-616 AIQSIY
+616 AVQSIY
-622 LKDPKERKTTVQELY
+622 LKDPKERKASIQDLY
-637 NKFGAAS
+637 NQYGAAS
-644 GNFRN
+644 TNFRGF
-649 MLLFPYLPPTIG
+649 LLFPYLPPTIG

-670 QFVLQAPS
+670 QFVLQSQNMDTLTAA
-678 LDSITSVLPAF
+678 LPKF
-689 LNKAWQSKKLLFVDS
+689 LNAVRQSKKLMFADA

-712 ITINIDRQKAALMG
+712 IKINIDRQKAALMG
-726 VSIQEVARALQLS
+726 VSIEEVARTLQLAL
-739 FSGQRYG
+739 SGQRYG

-757 IGQVERKNRNDISDL
+757 IGQMGREYRNDITDL
-772 RSIYVRSSNGQMVS
+772 NSIYVRSTTGQ
-786 LDNLVTIREGISPA
+786 LIPLNNLITTEEAVSPA

-809 SATISAGLAPGVSLA
+809 SATISAAPAPGVSLA
-824 EGIEEMEV
+824 EGIEEIER
-832 IKKEVLGEH
+832 IKTEVLGEN

-849 ARDYRESQ
+849 SRDYKESQ
-857 GNLNFTLILTLLLIY
+857 GNIAFTLILALLIIY

-882 RDPFIIML
+882 RDPLTIML
-890 TVPMAVTGALLS
+890 TVPMAVTGAILS
-902 LYWFDQ
+902 LHWFGQ

-940 DAGLSKLEAA
+940 DTGLSKYEAA
-950 TQAAIQ
+950 IQAAEQ

-968 VFGAL
+968 IFGAL
-973 PIAFTN
+973 PIALTA

-992 LIFAGILTLFIIPA
+992 LAFSGILTLFIIPA

-1011 SSSKRK
+1011 SSNKRRMEV
-1017 KQVEELETA
+1017 VE
-1026 TIQTNLQQHSRILK
+1026 K
-1040 TPSYENS
+1040 DENEMVIDNE

>member
-1 MNLPSLSIKKP
+1 MSLPSISIKKP
-12 VLAGVFSAL
+12 VLAAVFSAL
-21 IVIMGIVGWR
+21 IVIAGLVGWR
-31 YLGIREF
+31 YLGVREF
-38 PLTEPPVISVVTFY
+38 PMTEPPVISVITFY

-60 ASKITKPLEES
+60 ASKISKPLEES
-71 IAEANGVRT
+71 IAEATGIRT
-80 ISSESREQVSVVSV
+80 ISSESREQVSVISI

-99 IDLED
+99 VNLED

-123 VDPPIVEKAS
+123 VDPPIVEKAT

-143 VESDTRDIK
+143 VESETRDIK

-170 GINRVAIVGEH
+170 GIQRVAIVGEH
-181 KYAMRLRFDPVKLAS
+181 KYAMRLRFDPVKLAA
-196 YHLTPEDIRQALL
+196 YQLTPEDIRNALAK
-209 RENIDVPSGRI
+209 ENIDLPSGRI
-220 EGNKNEL
+220 EGEANEL
-227 TVRTLGRLTTSEE
+227 SVRTLGRLTTTDD
-240 FNEMIIKQTGSSVVR
+240 FNDMIIKQTGNAVIR
-255 LKDVGYAELGEMNE
+255 LKDIGFAELGELNE
-269 RNAIINETGGANIVG
+269 RNAIINGTNNANTIG
-284 VGVAIQIQRDANA
+284 VGVAIQIQRGANA
-297 IQVVDE
+297 IEVVDE

-315 SSDYRLIVGFD
+315 SSEYKLIVGFD
-326 FTKPV
+326 FTRPV

-349 VLIIFL
+349 VIIIFL
-355 FLRDWRSTIIPVVAI
+355 FLRDWRSTIIPVIAI
-370 PVSILSAFFIMFVAG
+370 PVSILSAFFIMYVAG

-416 KVEEGMTPVQ
+416 KVEEGMSPIQ
-426 AAFKGSKEIYF
+426 AAFAGSKEIYF

-450 LPIVFMGGI
+450 MPIIFMGGI

-479 FIALTLSPMLSAY
+479 FVALTLSPMLSAY
-492 LLRRKE
+492 LLKKKN
-498 KPNWLYRKTEPF
+498 KPTWLFRVTEPF
-510 FISLNNGYAWMLKG
+510 FIKLNNGYATWLKA
-524 FLKHRWI
+524 FMKRRWL
-531 AFVFLLVTG
+531 AWVFLAAT
-540 ALIYLI
+540 ASLIYFV
-546 GRKLP
+546 GKKLP

-571 GVSFDYMKKNMM
+571 GVSFEKMKQNMI

-609 APAPTNI
+609 APAPTSF
-616 AIQSIY
+616 AVQSIY
-622 LKDPKERKTTVQELY
+622 LKEPKERKTSVQELY
-637 NKFGAAS
+637 NKYGMAS

-649 MLLFPYLPPTIG
+649 ILLFPYLPPTIG

-678 LDSITSVLPAF
+678 LDSISAVLPGF
-689 LNKAWQSKKLLFVDS
+689 LSAARQSNKLMFVDA

-712 ITINIDRQKAALMG
+712 LKINIDRKKAALMG

-746 YFLRNDRQYEV
+746 YYLQNDRQYEV
-757 IGQVERKNRNDISDL
+757 IGQVEKINRSDISDL
-772 RSIYVRSSNGQMVS
+772 RSIYVRSANGQMIS
-786 LDNLVTIREGISPA
+786 LDNLVDIDEGISPA

-809 SATISAGLAPGVSLA
+809 SATVSAGLAPGVSLA
-824 EGIEEMEV
+824 DGIAEMER
-832 IKKEVLGEH
+832 IKKQVLGEH
-841 FKTSLAGQ
+841 FKSTLAGQ
-849 ARDYRESQ
+849 SRDYHESQ
-857 GNLNFTLILTLLLIY
+857 GNINFTLILALLLIY

-882 RDPFIIML
+882 RDPLIIML

-902 LYWFDQ
+902 LYWFGQ

-940 DAGLSKLEAA
+940 ESGLSKLD
-950 TQAAIQ
+950 AAILAAEQ

-968 VFGAL
+968 IFGAL
-973 PIAFTN
+973 PIAMTS

-1011 SSSKRK
+1011 SSKKIKRPVEEEVPVITNK
-1017 KQVEELETA
+1017 KQVFA
-1026 TIQTNLQQHSRILK
+1026 
-1040 TPSYENS
+1040 

>member
-1 MNLPSLSIKKP
+1 MSLPSLSIKKP
-12 VLAGVFSAL
+12 VLAAVFSAL
-21 IVIMGIVGWR
+21 IVIAGLVGWR
-31 YLGIREF
+31 FLGVREF
-38 PLTEPPVISVVTFY
+38 PMTEPPVISVVTFY

-60 ASKITKPLEES
+60 ASKITKPMEES

-80 ISSESREQVSVVSV
+80 ISSESREQVSVISI

-99 IDLED
+99 VDLED

-123 VDPPIVEKAS
+123 ADPPIVEKAT

-143 VESDTRDIK
+143 VESDTKDIK

-170 GINRVAIVGEH
+170 GIQRVAIVGEH
-181 KYAMRLRFDPVKLAS
+181 KYAMRLRFDPVKLAAFQ
-196 YHLTPEDIRQALL
+196 LTPEDIRTALQ

-220 EGNKNEL
+220 EGNSNEL
-227 TVRTLGRLTTSEE
+227 SMRTLGRLTKPEE
-240 FNEMIIKQTGSSVVR
+240 FNEMIIRQTSGSVIK
-255 LKDVGYAELGEMNE
+255 LKDIGYAELGELNE
-269 RNAIINETGGANIVG
+269 RNAIINETGGKNVTG
-284 VGVAIQIQRDANA
+284 VGVAIQIQRGANA
-297 IQVVDE
+297 IEAVDE
-303 FYKRLEQLKKEI
+303 FYKRLDQLRNEI
-315 SSDYRLIVGFD
+315 SKEYRLIVGFD
-326 FTKPV
+326 FTRPV

-338 EETLFIAFGLV
+338 EETLLIAFGLV
-349 VLIIFL
+349 VIIIFL

-370 PVSILSAFFIMFVAG
+370 PVSILSAFFIMYVAG

-416 KVEEGMTPVQ
+416 KVEEGMSPVQ
-426 AAFKGSKEIYF
+426 AAFTGSKEIYF

-479 FIALTLSPMLSAY
+479 FVALTLSPMLSAY
-492 LLRRKE
+492 LLKKSD
-498 KPNWLYRKTEPF
+498 KPNWLYRTTEPF
-510 FISLNNGYAWMLKG
+510 FIKLNKGYG
-524 FLKHRWI
+524 FLLRRFMKHRWM
-531 AFVFLLVTG
+531 AWVFLVAST
-540 ALIYLI
+540 ATIYFV
-546 GRKLP
+546 GKQLP

-571 GVSFDYMKKNMM
+571 GVSFEKMKQNMI
-583 EVGKY
+583 EVGKF

-609 APAPTNI
+609 APAPTSF
-616 AIQSIY
+616 AVQSIY
-622 LKDPKERKTTVQELY
+622 LKDPKERKTSIQQLY
-637 NKFGAAS
+637 NQYGMAS

-649 MLLFPYLPPTIG
+649 ILLFPYLPPTIG

-670 QFVLQAPS
+670 QFVLQAAD
-678 LDSITSVLPAF
+678 LDNINAALPGF
-689 LNKAWQSKKLLFVDS
+689 LNAARQSSKLMFVDA
-704 DLKINKPE
+704 DLKMNKPE
-712 ITINIDRQKAALMG
+712 LKINIDRNKAALMG

-746 YFLRNDRQYEV
+746 YFLQNDRQYEV
-757 IGQVERKNRNDISDL
+757 IGQVERTNRNNISDL
-772 RSIYVRSSNGQMVS
+772 RSVYVRSANGKMIS
-786 LDNLVTIREGISPA
+786 LDNLVTIDEGISPA

-809 SATISAGLAPGVSLA
+809 SATVSAGLAPGVSLA
-824 EGIEEMEV
+824 EGIAEMER
-832 IKKEVLGEH
+832 IKKEVLAEN

-849 ARDYRESQ
+849 SRDFKESQ
-857 GNLNFTLILTLLLIY
+857 GNITFTLILALLLIY

-882 RDPFIIML
+882 RDPLIIML

-902 LYWFDQ
+902 LDWFGQ

-940 DAGLSKLEAA
+940 DTGLSKLEAA
-950 TQAAIQ
+950 IQAAEQ

-968 VFGAL
+968 IFGAL
-973 PIAFTN
+973 PIAMTN

-985 GIVIAGG
+985 GIVITGG

-1011 SSSKRK
+1011 SSRKRK
-1017 KQVEELETA
+1017 KVVEEIT
-1026 TIQTNLQQHSRILK
+1026 TIN
-1040 TPSYENS
+1040 EN

>member
-1 MNLPSLSIKKP
+1 MSLPSLSIKKP
-12 VLAGVFSAL
+12 VLAAVFSAI
-21 IVIMGIVGWR
+21 IVIAGLVGWR
-31 YLGIREF
+31 FLGVREF
-38 PLTEPPVISVVTFY
+38 PMTEPPVISVITFY

-60 ASKITKPLEES
+60 ASKITKPVEES
-71 IAEANGVRT
+71 ISEANGVRT
-80 ISSESREQVSVVSV
+80 ISSESREQVSVISV

-99 IDLED
+99 VNLED
-104 ALNDVRDKVAKSKN
+104 ALNDVRDKVSKSKN

-143 VESDTRDIK
+143 VESDTKDIK

-170 GINRVAIVGEH
+170 GIQNIAIVGEH
-181 KYAMRLRFDPVKLAS
+181 KYAMRLRFDPVKLAA
-196 YHLTPEDIRQALL
+196 YQLTPEDIRIALSK
-209 RENIDVPSGRI
+209 ENIDLPSGRI
-220 EGNKNEL
+220 EGNASEL
-227 TVRTLGRLTTSEE
+227 SVRTLGRLTTAEE
-240 FNEMIIKQTGSSVVR
+240 FNEMIIKQTGNAIIR
-255 LKDVGYAELGEMNE
+255 LKNIGFAELGELNE
-269 RNAIINETGGANIVG
+269 RNAIINETNGANTIG
-284 VGVAIQIQRDANA
+284 VGVAIQIQRGANA

-303 FYKRLEQLKKEI
+303 FYKRLAQLKKEI
-315 SSDYRLIVGFD
+315 SSEYRLIVGFD

-338 EETLFIAFGLV
+338 EETLLIAFGLV
-349 VLIIFL
+349 VIIIFL
-355 FLRDWRSTIIPVVAI
+355 FLRDWRSTIIPVLAI
-370 PVSILSAFFIMFVAG
+370 PVSILSAFFIMYIAG

-416 KVEEGMTPVQ
+416 KVEEGMSPVQ
-426 AAFKGSKEIYF
+426 AAFAGSKEIYF

-450 LPIVFMGGI
+450 MPIIFMGGI

-479 FIALTLSPMLSAY
+479 FVALTLSPMLSAY
-492 LLRRKE
+492 LLKKQH
-498 KPNWLYRKTEPF
+498 KPNWLYRVTEPF
-510 FISLNNGYAWMLKG
+510 FVKLNNGYAYLLKG
-524 FLKHRWI
+524 FMKFRWL
-531 AFVFLLVTG
+531 AWVFLVGT
-540 ALIYLI
+540 ASLIYFV
-546 GRKLP
+546 GKKLP

-556 VEDRSNMSLIAIAPE
+556 VEDRSNLSLIAIAPE
-571 GVSFDYMKKNMM
+571 GVSFEKMKENMLQ
-583 EVGKY
+583 VGKY
-588 VNDSTDG
+588 VNDSTEG

-609 APAPTNI
+609 APAPTSF

-622 LKDPKERKTTVQELY
+622 LKDPKQRKKTAQQLY
-637 NKFGAAS
+637 NQYGMAS
-644 GNFRN
+644 MNFRDI
-649 MLLFPYLPPTIG
+649 LLFPYMPPTIG

-678 LDSITSVLPAF
+678 LDSVASILPKF
-689 LNKAWQSKKLLFVDS
+689 LNEARKSKKLMFADA

-712 ITINIDRQKAALMG
+712 IRINIDRQKAALMG
-726 VSIQEVARALQLS
+726 VSIEEVARAMQLA

-746 YFLRNDRQYEV
+746 YYLQNDRQYEV
-757 IGQVERKNRNDISDL
+757 IGQVERINRNDISDL
-772 RSIYVRSSNGQMVS
+772 RSINVRSANNQMIS
-786 LDNLVTIREGISPA
+786 LDNLVTIDEGISPA
-800 AIYRYDQYT
+800 AIYRYDQYA
-809 SATISAGLAPGVSLA
+809 SATVSAGLAPGVSLA
-824 EGIEEMEV
+824 EGIKEMER
-832 IKKEVLGEH
+832 IKNEVLGEN
-841 FKTSLAGQ
+841 FKTTLAGQ
-849 ARDYRESQ
+849 SRDFQESQ
-857 GNLNFTLILTLLLIY
+857 GNINFTLMLALLLIY

-882 RDPFIIML
+882 RDPLIIML

-902 LYWFDQ
+902 LHWFGQ

-940 DAGLSKLEAA
+940 ESGLSKLDAAITAA
-950 TQAAIQ
+950 TQ

-968 VFGAL
+968 IFGAL
-973 PIAFTN
+973 PIAMTN

-992 LIFAGILTLFIIPA
+992 LIFAGVLTLFIIPA

-1017 KQVEELETA
+1017 KVVEEEVPV
-1026 TIQTNLQQHSRILK
+1026 LK
-1040 TPSYENS
+1040 PAEEKFI

>member
-1 MNLPSLSIKKP
+1 MSLPSLSIKKP
-12 VLAGVFSAL
+12 VLAAVFSAL
-21 IVIMGIVGWR
+21 IVIAGLVGWR
-31 YLGIREF
+31 YLGVREF
-38 PLTEPPVISVVTFY
+38 PMTEPPVISVVTFY

-60 ASKITKPLEES
+60 ASKITKPMEES

-80 ISSESREQVSVVSV
+80 ISSESREQVSVISI

-99 IDLED
+99 VDLED

-123 VDPPIVEKAS
+123 VDPPIVEKAT

-143 VESDTRDIK
+143 VESDTKDIK

-170 GINRVAIVGEH
+170 GIQRVAIVGEH
-181 KYAMRLRFDPVKLAS
+181 KYAMRLRFDPVKLAA
-196 YHLTPEDIRQALL
+196 YQLTPEDIRVALQ
-209 RENIDVPSGRI
+209 RENIDLPSGRI
-220 EGNKNEL
+220 EGNSNEL
-227 TVRTLGRLTTSEE
+227 SVRTLGRLTKPEE
-240 FNEMIIKQTGSSVVR
+240 FNEMIIKHTAGSVIK
-255 LKDVGYAELGEMNE
+255 LKDVGFAELGEMNE
-269 RNAIINETGGANIVG
+269 RNAIINETGGSNIVG
-284 VGVAIQIQRDANA
+284 VGVAIQIQRGANA
-297 IQVVDE
+297 IEVVDE
-303 FYKRLEQLKKEI
+303 FYKRLDQLRNEI
-315 SSDYRLIVGFD
+315 SKEYRLIVGFD
-326 FTKPV
+326 FTRPV

-349 VLIIFL
+349 VIIIFL

-370 PVSILSAFFIMFVAG
+370 PVSILSAFFIMYIAG

-416 KVEEGMTPVQ
+416 KVEEGMSPVQ
-426 AAFKGSKEIYF
+426 AAFAGSKEIYF

-450 LPIVFMGGI
+450 MPIIFMGGI

-479 FIALTLSPMLSAY
+479 FVALTLSPMLSAY
-492 LLRRKE
+492 LLKKQV
-498 KPNWLYRKTEPF
+498 KPNWLYRTTEPF
-510 FISLNNGYAWMLKG
+510 FIRLNNGYGSLLRRFM
-524 FLKHRWI
+524 KHRWM
-531 AFVFLLVTG
+531 AWVFLVATS
-540 ALIYLI
+540 AIIYFV
-546 GRKLP
+546 GKKLP

-571 GVSFDYMKKNMM
+571 GVSFEKMKQNMM
-583 EVGKY
+583 EVGKF

-609 APAPTNI
+609 APAPTSF
-616 AIQSIY
+616 AVQSIY
-622 LKDPKERKTTVQELY
+622 LKDPKERKTSIQQLY
-637 NKFGAAS
+637 NKYGMAS

-649 MLLFPYLPPTIG
+649 ILLFPYLPPTIG

-670 QFVLQAPS
+670 QFVLQAAD
-678 LDSITSVLPAF
+678 LDSVNAVLPKF
-689 LNKAWQSKKLLFVDS
+689 LNAARQSPKLMFVDA
-704 DLKINKPE
+704 DLKMNKPE
-712 ITINIDRQKAALMG
+712 LKINIDRSKAALIG

-757 IGQVERKNRNDISDL
+757 IGQVERTNRNDISDL
-772 RSIYVRSSNGQMVS
+772 RSIYVRSANGAMIS
-786 LDNLVTIREGISPA
+786 LDNLVTIDEGISPA

-809 SATISAGLAPGVSLA
+809 SATVSAGLAPGVSLA
-824 EGIEEMEV
+824 DGIAEMER
-832 IKKEVLGEH
+832 IKKEVLGEN

-849 ARDYRESQ
+849 SRDFKESQ
-857 GNLNFTLILTLLLIY
+857 GNINFTLILALLLIY

-882 RDPFIIML
+882 RDPLIIML

-902 LYWFDQ
+902 LHWFGQ

-940 DAGLSKLEAA
+940 DSGLSKLEAA
-950 TQAAIQ
+950 IQAAEQ

-968 VFGAL
+968 IFGAL
-973 PIAFTN
+973 PIAMTN

-992 LIFAGILTLFIIPA
+992 LIFAGVLTLFIIPA

-1011 SSSKRK
+1011 SSRKRK
-1017 KQVEELETA
+1017 KEVEEITETPA
-1026 TIQTNLQQHSRILK
+1026 A
-1040 TPSYENS
+1040 

>member
-1 MNLPSLSIKKP
+1 MSISSLSIKKP
-12 VLAGVFSAL
+12 VLAGVFSLL
-21 IVIMGIVGWR
+21 IVILGIVGWKQ
-31 YLGIREF
+31 LGIREF

-60 ASKITKPLEES
+60 ASKLTRPMEES
-71 IAEANGVRT
+71 IAEANGIRT
-80 ISSESREQVSVVSV
+80 ISSESREQVSVISI
-94 EFNRD
+94 EFNREMD
-99 IDLED
+99 IED
-104 ALNDVRDKVAKSKN
+104 ALNDVRDKVSKARK

-123 VDPPIVEKAS
+123 VDPPIVQKAS

-143 VESDTRDIK
+143 VESDTKDIK
-152 EVSHLASTVI
+152 EVSHIASTVI
-162 KDRMQSIP
+162 KDRVQSIP
-170 GINRVAIVGEH
+170 GINNVAIVGEH
-181 KYAMRLRFDPVKLAS
+181 KYAMRLRFDPIKLAA
-196 YHLTPEDIRQALL
+196 HKLTPEDIRQALL
-209 RENIDVPSGRI
+209 RENIDVPSGRV
-220 EGNKNEL
+220 EGNNSEL
-227 TVRTLGRLTTSEE
+227 SIRTLGRLTTQTDFE
-240 FNEMIIKQTGSSVVR
+240 EMIVKQTENSVVR
-255 LKDVGYAELGEMNE
+255 LKDIGSAELGEMNE
-269 RNAIINETGGANIVG
+269 RTAIINETGNLNRVG
-284 VGVAIQIQRDANA
+284 IGVAIQIQRGANA
-297 IQVVDE
+297 IEVVDE
-303 FYKRLEQLKKEI
+303 FYKRLEQLRKDIPSE
-315 SSDYRLIVGFD
+315 YRLIVGFD
-326 FTKPV
+326 FTQSV

-349 VLIIFL
+349 VIIIFL
-355 FLRDWRSTIIPVVAI
+355 FLRDWRSTIIPVIAI
-370 PVSILSAFFIMFVAG
+370 PVSILSAFFIMYVSG

-416 KVEEGMTPVQ
+416 KIEEGMPPIQ

-479 FIALTLSPMLSAY
+479 FVALTLTPMLSAY
-492 LLRRKE
+492 FLK
-498 KPNWLYRKTEPF
+498 KKQGPGWFYRVTEPF
-510 FISLNNGYAWMLKG
+510 FVRMNNGYARLLTAFMRARWLAWI
-524 FLKHRWI
+524 FLI
-531 AFVFLLVTG
+531 VTTG
-540 ALIYLI
+540 LIYFV
-546 GRKLP
+546 GKKLP

-571 GVSFDYMKKNMM
+571 GVSFDYMKKNMI

-609 APAPTNI
+609 APAPVNV
-616 AIQSIY
+616 AVQSIY
-622 LKDPKERKTTVQELY
+622 LKDPKERKASIQDLY
-637 NKFGAAS
+637 NQYGAAS
-644 GNFRN
+644 ANFRGF
-649 MLLFPYLPPTIG
+649 LLFPYLPPTIG
-661 TRYGGGMPV
+661 SRYGGGMPV
-670 QFVLQAPS
+670 QFVLQTQD
-678 LDSITSVLPAF
+678 LDTLTAALPKF
-689 LNKAWQSKKLLFVDS
+689 LNAVRQSKKLMFADA

-712 ITINIDRQKAALMG
+712 IKINIDRQKAALMG
-726 VSIQEVARALQLS
+726 VSIEEVARTLQLS
-739 FSGQRYG
+739 LSGLRYA

-757 IGQVERKNRNDISDL
+757 IGQMNRELRNDITDL
-772 RSIYVRSSNGQMVS
+772 NSIYVRSNNGQ
-786 LDNLVTIREGISPA
+786 LIPLNNLITTEEAVSPA
-800 AIYRYDQYT
+800 AIYRYDQFT
-809 SATISAGLAPGVSLA
+809 SATVSAAPAPGVSLA
-824 EGIEEMEV
+824 EGIEEIER
-832 IKKEVLGEH
+832 IKTEVLGEN

-849 ARDYRESQ
+849 SRDYRESQ
-857 GNLNFTLILTLLLIY
+857 GNIAFTLILALVIIY

-882 RDPFIIML
+882 RDPLIIML
-890 TVPMAVTGALLS
+890 TVPMAVTGAILS
-902 LYWFDQ
+902 LSWFGQ

-940 DAGLSKLEAA
+940 DTGLSKFDAA
-950 TQAAIQ
+950 IQAAEQ

-968 VFGAL
+968 IFGAL
-973 PIAFTN
+973 PIALTA

-992 LIFAGILTLFIIPA
+992 LVFSGILTLFIIPA

-1011 SSSKRK
+1011 SSSKRRK
-1017 KQVEELETA
+1017 EAVELDENE
-1026 TIQTNLQQHSRILK
+1026 ITNAN
-1040 TPSYENS
+1040 E